1 MKTTT
6 VVKNFRMLETA
17 RELRRR
23 LTPQEKKLWYDFLRK
38 YPVKF
43 YKQRIIESFVV
54 DFYCA
59 DARLVIELD
68 GSQHYTEQGMQ
79 YDMERS
85 AVFEQYGVQVLRFRN
100 QDVSAHFEM
109 VCEQIHEAVVKRL
122 EELERGKEG

>member
-1 MKTTT
+1 MYKRQVKVSQFIVLHTGGDAHAVGEIHLVAAGAHDIG
-6 VVKNFRMLETA
+6 VV
-17 RELRRR
+17 
-23 LTPQEKKLWYDFLRK
+23 
-38 YPVKF
+38 PVS
-43 YKQRIIESFVV
+43 YTHLA
-54 DFYCA
+54 DFYCPL
-59 DARLVIELD
+59 ARLVIELD